1 MFYGGKITNLH
12 LLFILPLFYLGQNEK
27 KVIFAVYFIKLLIVD
42 LKIKYY

>member
-1 MFYGGKITNLH
+1 MFCGGKITNLH

-27 KVIFAVYFIKLLIVD
+27 KVIFEVYFIKLLIVD